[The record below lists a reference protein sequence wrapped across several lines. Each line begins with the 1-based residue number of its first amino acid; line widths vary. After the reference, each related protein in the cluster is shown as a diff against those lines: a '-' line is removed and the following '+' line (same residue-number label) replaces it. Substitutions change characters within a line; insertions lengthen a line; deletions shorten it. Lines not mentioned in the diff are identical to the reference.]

1 MNKKMATLIS
11 TITGAV
17 ATIAIALVTFFA
29 PPMAAAVNA
38 SISVA
43 STAVVT
49 IVNNFVVEE

>member
-1 MNKKMATLIS
+1 MATLIS